1 MKRSKKSYSVELS
14 KKLTANPVAA
24 TAFEKWAAIRMSINS
39 AASET
44 IGEVKK
50 KRRTPE
56 CPIIEEL
63 SRQQHEL
70 RIKINNTPNTDSR
83 QQLKRKKNELL
94 EQIRKQTSINENNEI
109 DRRTTEKNQLK
120 DGAAMFRAVKELTS
134 NKKKTLVI
142 KNDAD

>member
-1 MKRSKKSYSVELS
+1 LS

-24 TAFEKWAAIRMSINS
+24 TALEKWTAIRMSINS

-44 IGEVKK
+44 IGVAKK

-56 CPIIEEL
+56 CPIIDQL
-63 SRQQHEL
+63 SKQQHEL
-70 RIKINNTPNTDSR
+70 RIKIKNTFNTDSR
-83 QQLKRKKNELL
+83 QRLKRQRKELL
-94 EQIRKQTSINENNEI
+94 DQIRNQANINENNEI
-109 DRRTTEKNQLK
+109 DRRTAEINQLK
-120 DGAAMFRAVKELTS
+120 DGAGMFQAVKELTS